1 MVPKPNGIFIIFPAV
16 DRNMVLLGH
25 PIVRTNSW
33 DMRDSGVPSEVL
45 VRAVSFMIQHVGRMN
60 LATCHADWRKHL
72 KAALHVRM
80 GEYFSR

>member
-1 MVPKPNGIFIIFPAV
+1 MVSSFSQQLIETWFF
-16 DRNMVLLGH
+16 LGTQF
-25 PIVRTNSW
+25 RTNSW

-60 LATCHADWRKHL
+60 LATCHADWRKHP